1 MRYPATCGYTSTTS
15 SPRKEMLLQRRF
27 KLNSW
32 SSWCALGHC
41 ATCYGTSERVVSS
54 KLVQHTHTPSAK
66 FGREPPLHRSQRCR
80 RPPRSH
86 RPREALH
93 TLVHSARPI
102 MKAVQPSRHAICAQ
116 TSRDAAVIGT
126 NQGSVLRRV
135 LVKIADALAFVI
147 SFCFVTLAGVGRR
160 KPPRI

>member
-1 MRYPATCGYTSTTS
+1 
-15 SPRKEMLLQRRF
+15 MLLQRRF

-93 TLVHSARPI
+93 ALVHRERPI
-102 MKAVQPSRHAICAQ
+102 MKAVQPSHHPSEPRSDEPRCGCHWHQPRFSIGYC
-116 TSRDAAVIGT
+116 DACLSKL
-126 NQGSVLRRV
+126 QMLC
-135 LVKIADALAFVI
+135 
-147 SFCFVTLAGVGRR
+147 FCEIKFPFVTLAGVETEA
-160 KPPRI
+160 PPHPEVNQF